1 MAAMNINQAL
11 RRIAVLKGQ
20 VATWTDRL
28 HRSLI
33 WEDDAKPA
41 WDYKDCAK
49 EVAKATDEIVDL
61 QSRVAIANAKAK
73 VKRGDEKVSLASV
86 ISRLQQL
93 RSLIALYKGLNV
105 RDQWQFVET
114 RDVDRYNR
122 KTGDFG
128 TEEKKVTV
136 NCALPEKARD
146 EVLTNLQEEFDELNG
161 LVESANHTVNV

>member
-28 HRSLI
+28 NRSLV

-41 WDYKDCAK
+41 WDYKDCI
-49 EVAKATDEIVDL
+49 EQVTKATDEIVVL
-61 QSRVAIANAKAK
+61 QSSVAIANAKAK

-105 RDQWQFVET
+105 RDQAKFVET

-122 KTGDFG
+122 RTGDHG
-128 TEEKKVTV
+128 MEEKKVTI
-136 NCALPEKARD
+136 NCALPERARA
-146 EVLTNLQEEFDELNG
+146 EVLTSLQKEFDELNG
-161 LVESANHTVNV
+161 LVESANHTVSV